1 MVGRPRE
8 FDIDQVLN
16 QAMEVFWQKGYE
28 ATSMSDLMSATGLH
42 KGSIYQTFGSKHEL
56 FLAAL
61 NRYLKQ
67 MHDYKHELLTSAAT
81 PLDGIRAVAH
91 GMIDITDCE
100 SHPPKGCMVI
110 NAVVELA
117 PHDPEVKRTLDAHMA
132 NMRASLIDVVQ
143 QAQEANQIDQSK
155 SPEVVAMLIAIFV
168 SGLGSTLKGPL
179 SKEEAHQLMDEQL
192 AAVI

>member
-8 FDIDQVLN
+8 FDIDQALN

-28 ATSMSDLMSATGLH
+28 ATSMSDLMNATGLH

-61 NRYLKQ
+61 NLYLKQ
-67 MHDYKHELLTSAAT
+67 MHDYKRELLTSAAT

-91 GMIDITDCE
+91 GMVDLTDCE

-117 PHDPEVKRTLDAHMA
+117 PHDPEVKTILDAHMV
-132 NMRASLIDVVQ
+132 NMRASLADVVQ
-143 QAQEANQIDQSK
+143 QAQEANQIDRSK
-155 SPEVVAMLIAIFV
+155 PPELVAMLIGTFV
-168 SGLGSTLKGPL
+168 AGLGTTLKGPL
-179 SKEEAHQLMDEQL
+179 TKEEAHQLMDEQL
-192 AAVI
+192 NAVI